1 MKYKS
6 IISLISF
13 LLISMF
19 YVASASA
26 GPTYLNVEMPK
37 ECGTWKVSPG
47 AQHCSVRGPASGK
60 AGVDTAFKCWGGGN
74 GKGGVGIDTQHC
86 GRVIFSHHVAGV
98 GQIRHSVRVTT
109 GTAQCTMSRR
119 THQQKRGKCV
129 DSPQNTL
136 TLEVCRPI
144 VTERDTHCYRSHEID
159 RRLGGA
165 H

>member
-6 IISLISF
+6 IISTISF

-47 AQHCSVRGPASGK
+47 TQHCSVRGPASGK

-74 GKGGVGIDTQHC
+74 GKGGVGLDTQHC
-86 GRVIFSHHVAGV
+86 GRIRFSHEQQGAGPAS
-98 GQIRHSVRVTT
+98 RHSIRVTI
-109 GTAQCTMSRR
+109 GKARCR
-119 THQQKRGKCV
+119 TYNYKRPRKGNCV
-129 DSPQNTL
+129 DASKNTHIL
-136 TLEVCRPI
+136 QVCGPGSS
-144 VTERDTHCYRSHEID
+144 SHEKSCRAHHAND
-159 RRLGGA
+159 RYIGGA

>member
-6 IISLISF
+6 IISAISF

-37 ECGTWKVSPG
+37 ECGTWEVSPG

-60 AGVDTAFKCWGGGN
+60 AGVDAAFKCRGGGN

-86 GRVIFSHHVAGV
+86 GRIIFSHHRFEYALG
-98 GQIRHSVRVTT
+98 GTSHNIRVTT
-109 GTAQCTMSRR
+109 GKASCIHSSNM
-119 THQQKRGKCV
+119 KNGCV
-129 DSPQNTL
+129 SSDSNTL
-136 TLEVCRPI
+136 TLHVCEPGSKGGSCR
-144 VTERDTHCYRSHEID
+144 RQHAID
-159 RRLGGA
+159 RQLGGQ